1 MKTMFRLMC
10 LWVILVVVWIP
21 AWGATQYV
29 VRFAD
34 KVGTPYYLTSPSAFL
49 SARALQNRNMRGV
62 VLAENDLPVNPAY
75 VQAVAATGAQILGRS
90 KWLNAVAVAV
100 SDTTQLI
107 AIQQLPF
114 VLGSQ
119 PVNRPIAASVEEKF
133 EVPFDVPFS
142 NRNASMPLDYG
153 ASYNQINMIGLDA
166 LHGQG
171 FMGQGMLIAVL
182 DAGFPGTDQIPQ
194 FDTLRLGGRIAGT
207 WDFVDNTA
215 WVYANNGHGTNTLS
229 CMASYAPGQLVGTA
243 PFASYLLLR
252 TEYAPAETPIEEF
265 FWVCGAEY
273 ADSAGADIISSSLG
287 YTDYDNPVY
296 SYVWADLD
304 GQTSTITRGAEIAA
318 SKGILVVNSAGNSGG
333 SAWQKIGMPADGE
346 HVLSIGAV
354 DAGGG
359 RASFSSKGL
368 TADGRIKPDVCA
380 QGQGAMIA
388 STGGNVQGAN
398 GTSFSCPIIAGA
410 AACLWQT
417 QPTMTPLEV
426 ANAIRSSSS
435 QYQSPDSLLGYGI
448 PNFSAAH
455 LILNGGSVPAASES
469 GVLSVFPN
477 PSSDGAFLRFYSAD
491 TQQLSLRLINMLG
504 EEVGAQSF
512 FAHAKSYQDVRLQGF
527 EHLAPGVYWVTLL
540 SGNRRFQA
548 RVMKS

>member
-1 MKTMFRLMC
+1 MKKMSRWLN
-10 LWVILVVVWIP
+10 LLVFAVSVLDP
-21 AWGATQYV
+21 AFGATQYV

-34 KVGTPYYLTSPSAFL
+34 KAGTPYSLAAPSVFL
-49 SARALQNRNMRGV
+49 SGRSLQNRTMRGV
-62 VLAENDLPVNPAY
+62 ALAENDLPVNPAY
-75 VQAVAATGAQILGRS
+75 VQAVATTGAQILGRS
-90 KWLNAVAVAV
+90 KWLNAVAVSI
-100 SDTTQLI
+100 SDPAQLI
-107 AIQQLPF
+107 AIQQLAF
-114 VLGSQ
+114 VLGSE
-119 PVNRPIAASVEEKF
+119 PVNRPIPASVEEKF
-133 EVPFDVPFS
+133 EEPFDVSFS

-194 FDTLRLGGRIAGT
+194 FDTLRQNGRILGT

-229 CMASYAPGQLVGTA
+229 CMASYSPGQLVGTA
-243 PFASYLLLR
+243 PLASYLLLR
-252 TEYAPAETPIEEF
+252 TEYAPTETPIEEF

-287 YTDYDNPVY
+287 YTEYDNPVY
-296 SYVWADLD
+296 SHAWADLD

-318 SKGILVVNSAGNSGG
+318 SKGILVVNSAGNSG
-333 SAWQKIGMPADGE
+333 SSSWQKIGMPADGE

-380 QGQGAMIA
+380 QGLGAMIA

-417 QPTMTPLEV
+417 QPNMTPLEV
-426 ANAIRSSSS
+426 SDAIRSSSS
-435 QYQSPDSLLGYGI
+435 QFASPDSLLGYGI

-455 LILNGGSVPAASES
+455 LILNGRSVPSASES
-469 GVLSVFPN
+469 GILSVFPN
-477 PSSDGAFLRFYSAD
+477 PSADGAFLRFYSAD

-512 FAHAKSYQDVRLQGF
+512 FAYAKSYQDVRLQGF
-527 EHLAPGVYWVTLL
+527 EQLAPGVYWITLV
-540 SGNRRFQA
+540 SGTRRFQA
-548 RVMKS
+548 KVMKS